1 MAPQEEEQLD
11 GQLAQ
16 RIASNADAP
25 AEAELCGRLWP
36 RVRAFGLR
44 RLRNE
49 PDAVDL
55 AQQVLMVVIEA
66 LRAGQ
71 VSEPARIG
79 AFVMG
84 TCRNILLDR
93 HKVDRRRGVLFAQFA
108 AEQPVAYQP
117 AAPVDRHQLL
127 GCLEQL
133 PSRDRAIVVSTYID
147 EQDGAQ
153 IAAGLGMEPGTVRV
167 KRHRALKQLL
177 ECLGGAA

>member
-1 MAPQEEEQLD
+1 MAPQAEELD
-11 GQLAQ
+11 GRLAQ

-25 AEAELCGRLWP
+25 AEAELCRRLWP
-36 RVRAFGLR
+36 RVRALGLR

-71 VSEPARIG
+71 VSEPERIG

-108 AEQPVAYQP
+108 AEQPVAYHP
-117 AAPVDRHQLL
+117 VAPVDHRQLL
-127 GCLEQL
+127 ACLEL
-133 PSRDRAIVVSTYID
+133 LSARERAIVVSTYVD

-177 ECLGGAA
+177 DCLGGAA